1 MLWLPAKMQLV
12 VVRIRIY
19 LPLNGW
25 VQIEGMLHT
34 FTTNSD
40 AANICSWRV
49 GFFPGVFARG
59 TKDSDIQVPVT
70 QLPTS
75 SSLTTVDAT
84 SCVGFKSFKCF
95 ITVFT
100 IYLQG
105 SYYPILCLLWVHRE
119 ILAQGQYFL
128 ILSQGQISVPGYPG
142 IHVRGILESRHL
154 GVGLIIITKEATSC
168 VGLKCS

>member
-1 MLWLPAKMQLV
+1 MGPPLLCCSDVCFAMLFYGMPWLPAKMQLV

-19 LPLNGW
+19 LLLNGW

-59 TKDSDIQVPVT
+59 TKGPDIQVPVT

-75 SSLTTVDAT
+75 LTLPVDAT

-105 SYYPILCLLWVHRE
+105 SYYPIHFLLHKECIGKYWPRD
-119 ILAQGQYFL
+119 
-128 ILSQGQISVPGYPG
+128 SIS
-142 IHVRGILESRHL
+142 
-154 GVGLIIITKEATSC
+154 
-168 VGLKCS
+168 